1 MEATH
6 NIVFSK
12 NTIEFTA
19 VAAEYCS
26 FLENILDKDQA
37 EVTDTLT
44 KILPLLY
51 LKSSVVD
58 TIDIEYD
65 IFPEITVD
73 EDTYT
78 FILGSIF
85 DKYKANDAYLE
96 VFIDDMKYSDTPI
109 SASIS
114 EDLTDIYQD
123 LKNFTSVYKLG
134 IEESMYE
141 ALYNCQ
147 ENFKLYWG
155 QKLVNVLRAL
165 HTLKYGLS
173 TSTLEDEMY
182 SDNIDEEW

>member
-1 MEATH
+1 MEAT
-6 NIVFSK
+6 NQIVFSK
-12 NTIEFTA
+12 NTIEFAA
-19 VAAEYCS
+19 VAAEFCS
-26 FLENILDKDQA
+26 FLESLTDKGQA
-37 EVTDTLT
+37 DTTDTLT

-51 LKSSVVD
+51 LKSSVLPP
-58 TIDIEYD
+58 IEIEYE

-73 EDTYT
+73 EDAYT
-78 FILGSIF
+78 FILNSLF

-123 LKNFTSVYKLG
+123 LKNFISIYQLG

-147 ENFKLYWG
+147 GNFKLYWG

-165 HTLKYGLS
+165 HTLKYGLG
-173 TSTLEDEMY
+173 TSEIDDEIY
-182 SDNIDEEW
+182 SDNIEEEW